1 MSDKLEMP
9 LEQFAEAVVKEN
21 CRLNEHN
28 EKLKGQTKLYFDAFN
43 KAIARIKVLEAA
55 LRNVAVT
62 LDSEEIPYMVR
73 NRHARA
79 TASEVLDKKYE

>member
-1 MSDKLEMP
+1 MSYNLVMPIDEYVEAVAKENARLNKRIEKLE
-9 LEQFAEAVVKEN
+9 
-21 CRLNEHN
+21 
-28 EKLKGQTKLYFDAFN
+28 T
-43 KAIARIKVLEAA
+43 A